1 MPFFLLS
8 ILLQVACLVHAV
20 RTGRDRIWIY
30 VIIIGSMIGCLAYL
44 IVELV
49 PAMASSRGAQRAR
62 KSVAKT
68 FDPTKDLRQHAR
80 AMTINNSVG
89 NVIAFAEECLQ
100 TGHHNE
106 AIDAAQNARKGLFL
120 HDPNLLQVLAKAQF
134 AAGRYQDA
142 RQTLDELIAANP
154 DFKSADSHLLY
165 ARSLEA
171 LGELAAAKTEFAALS
186 QYYPGPVA
194 KLAYA
199 RLLRK
204 LGETAEAKVLLDDL
218 LLGAEHAPSFYRQQY
233 KEELKAVRDLRSSL

>member
-1 MPFFLLS
+1 MPFFILS

-30 VIIIGSMIGCLAYL
+30 VILLGSMIGCLAYL

-49 PAMASSRGAQRAR
+49 PAMAGSRGAQRAR
-62 KSVAKT
+62 RSVAKKL
-68 FDPTKDLRQHAR
+68 DPTKDLRQHAR

-100 TGHHNE
+100 TGHHQQ
-106 AIDAAQNARKGLFL
+106 AIEAAQNARKGLFL

-134 AAGRYQDA
+134 AAGQYQDT
-142 RQTLDELIAANP
+142 RRTLDELIAANP

-171 LGELAAAKTEFAALS
+171 LGELDAAKTEYAALS

-204 LGETAEAKVLLDDL
+204 TGDSNTAQALLDEL
-218 LLGAEHAPSFYRQQY
+218 LLGAEHAPAFYRQQY
-233 KEELKAVRDLRSSL
+233 KDELKQVRDLRASL